1 MFNVPAQKNAKLGRI
16 VERINA
22 DAELQQLWKSAN
34 VMMID
39 RMGYN
44 DHGPMHAKLVS
55 NLALKMLRMLVDAGI
70 EPGIV
75 KDHKLGGDDAEVV
88 VVLASAL
95 HDVGNAVHRE
105 QHEFL
110 SIPMAVPILGRLL
123 ADYPPQERTIL
134 TTEILHAMACHHEGT
149 KPWTLEAG
157 IVRIADALD
166 MEKGRA
172 RIPFREG
179 KVDIHSVSA
188 LAIDSVELHDGGKKP
203 IRVVIS
209 MNNSAGIF
217 QIDSLLK
224 GRIRDSGLEGY
235 VQVSAEINAEK
246 EKRIIERF
254 EL

>member
-1 MFNVPAQKNAKLGRI
+1 MFNVPSQKNAKLERI

-22 DAELQQLWKSAN
+22 DAGLQQLWKSAN

-39 RMGYN
+39 RMAYN

-55 NLALKMLRMLVDAGI
+55 NIALKMLRMLVAAGI
-70 EPGIV
+70 EPSAV
-75 KDHKLGGDDAEVV
+75 RNYHLSNEDAEVI

-95 HDVGNAVHRE
+95 HDLGNAIHRE
-105 QHEFL
+105 EHEFL
-110 SIPMAVPILGRLL
+110 SVPVAVPVLDRLL
-123 ADYPPQERTIL
+123 EGYPPEEKSIFI
-134 TTEILHAMACHHEGT
+134 TETLHAMVCHHEGT

-188 LAIDSVELHDGGKKP
+188 LAIDSVELRDGGKKP

-217 QIDSLLK
+217 QIDNLLK
-224 GRIRDSGLEGY
+224 ERIRNSGLEDY
-235 VQVSAEINAEK
+235 VQVSAEISTEK

>member
-1 MFNVPAQKNAKLGRI
+1 MFNVPSQRNERLGKI
-16 VERINA
+16 VEGINR

-44 DHGPMHAKLVS
+44 DHGPMHAKLVA
-55 NLALKMLRMLVDAGI
+55 NIALKMLRMLLEAGVRPSVAKNYGLAD
-70 EPGIV
+70 E
-75 KDHKLGGDDAEVV
+75 DAEVV

-95 HDVGNAVHRE
+95 HDIGNAVHRE
-105 QHEFL
+105 SHEFL
-110 SIPMAVPILGRLL
+110 AVPIAVPVLERLL
-123 ADYPPQERTIL
+123 ADYPQEQKTIIMME
-134 TTEILHAMACHHEGT
+134 TLHAMLCHHEGA
-149 KPWTLEAG
+149 KPRTLEAG

-172 RIPFREG
+172 RIPFSAG
-179 KVDIHSVSA
+179 KVDIHSISA
-188 LAIDSVELHDGGKKP
+188 LAIDSVELREGGKKP
-203 IRVVIS
+203 IRIVIS

-224 GRIRDSGLEGY
+224 GRIRDSGLEEY
-235 VQVSAEINAEK
+235 LQVSAEIRGEREK
-246 EKRIIERF
+246 KIIEKF

>member
-1 MFNVPAQKNAKLGRI
+1 MFNVPAQKNAKLERI

-55 NLALKMLRMLVDAGI
+55 NIALKMLRMLVSAGI
-70 EPGIV
+70 EPSIV
-75 KDHKLGGDDAEVV
+75 KNYKLGTDDAEVV

-95 HDVGNAVHRE
+95 HDVGNAIHRE

-110 SIPMAVPILGRLL
+110 SVPIALPILNRLL
-123 ADYPPQERTIL
+123 EDYTPGEKTIMAME
-134 TTEILHAMACHHEGT
+134 TLHAMVCHHEGT
-149 KPWTLEAG
+149 RPWTLEAG

-203 IRVVIS
+203 IKVVIS

-224 GRIRDSGLEGY
+224 GRIRDSGLEDY
-235 VQVSAEINAEK
+235 VQVSADINAEK
-246 EKRIIERF
+246 EKKIIERF